1 MGARTIA
8 GLVALL
14 VLTACGHAVTG
25 LSGPTV
31 APAVPTNTATTTAVV
46 PVGAPDYVNEIA
58 DEMVWAQLAA
68 RPEFHTAARTE
79 VVKVIIDLENES
91 QIYFC
96 QSTRWNLHYAFVRR
110 FIDPRADHGDF
121 NQQQYRSESRRFILG
136 SVVRY
141 LDQDLY
147 TFELAAGDTLDAERL
162 HTAFGVIAA
171 HFHGGDVMR
180 FRPRSER
187 HEGLVAELGERLPSI
202 GVDEVHRGVI
212 FQPVVLGV
220 GYGYLRIVR
229 GPLDITAVQPNDLL
243 VTELVPDELP
253 PIGGIITSQLQAPL
267 AHVAV
272 LSQNRGTPDM
282 AYRGAIDE
290 ARFRDLEGQLVKL
303 TVTPQDFM
311 LERADLAE
319 AEARWADRRPRSVFT
334 PPVDAD
340 EARLRPLCEVDAADA
355 ATVGAKAAQLGEVCG
370 LGDPIVTPGGFTV
383 PFHYYLAHVAPLS
396 RGIRQ
401 MLEDGDFQTAASAR
415 EARLEE
421 LRHIIERRRVSRP
434 LLREIRRRLRA
445 SSATRFIFR
454 SSTNAEDLVGF
465 NGAGLYRSI
474 VVARDASEAELATT
488 LRQVWSS
495 VWLQRAYE
503 EREWYRIDHA
513 AVAMGVLIQPFV
525 GDVVGSGVAI
535 TANPFDEGRPGVFIN
550 VQTRAGSVT
559 SSTGEIPEQAV
570 VYTWTET
577 PEVEI
582 LARSSRTEGRP
593 ILTTEEFQRLTGLL
607 QLIHERMTPS
617 FGDRANAVDVEFL
630 LTADRS
636 RFVIVQ
642 ARPYRVSY
650 MPGQR
655 WRTY

>member
-1 MGARTIA
+1 M
-8 GLVALL
+8 
-14 VLTACGHAVTG
+14 
-25 LSGPTV
+25 
-31 APAVPTNTATTTAVV
+31 APSVPPGVPAEREQV
-46 PVGAPDYVNEIA
+46 PVGAPDYVHELF
-58 DEMVWAQLAA
+58 DESVWAQLAA

-79 VVKVIIDLENES
+79 VVKVIIDLES
-91 QIYFC
+91 DSKVYFC
-96 QSTRWNLHYAFVRR
+96 QSVRWNLHYAFVRR

-121 NQQQYRSESRRFILG
+121 NQQQYRSAGRRFVLG
-136 SVVRY
+136 SLVRY

-162 HTAFGVIAA
+162 HVAFGVIAA
-171 HFHGGDVMR
+171 HFYGGEVMR

-202 GVDEVHRGVI
+202 GVDEVHRGVV

-229 GPLDITAVQPNDLL
+229 GPLDIAAVRPNDLL
-243 VTELVPDELP
+243 VTEFVPDELP
-253 PIGGIITSQLQAPL
+253 PIGGIVTSQLQAPL

-290 ARFRDLEGQLVKL
+290 ARFTDLEGQLVKL
-303 TVTPQDFM
+303 TVTPQDFT
-311 LERADLAE
+311 LERAELAE
-319 AEARWADRRPRSVFT
+319 AEARWADRRPRGVFT
-334 PPVDAD
+334 PPFEAD
-340 EARLRPLCEVDAADA
+340 EARLRPLCEIDAGDA

-370 LGDPIVTPGGFTV
+370 IGEPIVTPGGFTV
-383 PFHYYLAHVAPLS
+383 PFHHYLTHVAPLAS
-396 RGIRQ
+396 GIRQ
-401 MLEDGDFQTAASAR
+401 MLVDGDFQTSA
-415 EARLEE
+415 EARAAHLEE
-421 LRHIIERRRVSRP
+421 LRGIIEQRHVARP
-434 LLREIRRRLRA
+434 LLREIRRRLR
-445 SSATRFIFR
+445 SSRAERFIFR

-474 VVARDASEAELATT
+474 VVARTASEAEIEET

-503 EREWYRIDHA
+503 EREWYRIEHA

-525 GDVVGSGVAI
+525 GEVVGSGVAI

-559 SSTGEIPEQAV
+559 GSTGEIPEQAV

-582 LARSSRTEGRP
+582 LARSSRMEGRA
-593 ILTTEEFQRLTGLL
+593 ILSTAEFQRLSRLL

-617 FGDRANAVDVEFL
+617 FGSQANAVDVEFL

-650 MPGQR
+650 MAGQR
-655 WRTY
+655 WRSY